1 MLENLGEF
9 HCTCRFYR
17 AGEFVPAVLIPES
30 ECGYHSTMR
39 KRCDEASGEWYA
51 AIEAAAKLFDGCTY
65 GPYQHPSQAI
75 RALKRQSAPDQ
86 RPTGDEQT

>member
-39 KRCDEASGEWYA
+39 KRSTEADGEAVQLLERWLERLEYS
-51 AIEAAAKLFDGCTY
+51 D
-65 GPYQHPSQAI
+65 PYLDKPLVLDY
-75 RALKRQSAPDQ
+75 LKRRNDKLHS
-86 RPTGDEQT
+86 GDEQP